1 MPLLTPCGMCWAES
15 AADSWATW
23 TVPVAGD
30 RADGAGRHLDVEA
43 RHRRVGDVQRLRRG
57 GLAEARRGRPVDHGQ
72 DQGRGDDV
80 VGAGVEVVAQQL
92 GHRRRQVQPALR
104 RADRPARAD
113 RAGVGRDAG
122 EREVARRIGD
132 GRGSRRS

>member
-1 MPLLTPCGMCWAES
+1 M
-15 AADSWATW
+15 
-23 TVPVAGD
+23 PVAGD
-30 RADGAGRHLDVEA
+30 APAALAGSWMSKPGMAGLVMSTACVAD
-43 RHRRVGDVQRLRRG
+43 
-57 GLAEARRGRPVDHGQ
+57 GLAEARRGRPVDRGQ

-80 VGAGVEVVAQQL
+80 VGAGVQVVAQQL
-92 GHRRRQVQPALR
+92 GHRGRQVQPALR

-132 GRGSRRS
+132 GRGRRRS